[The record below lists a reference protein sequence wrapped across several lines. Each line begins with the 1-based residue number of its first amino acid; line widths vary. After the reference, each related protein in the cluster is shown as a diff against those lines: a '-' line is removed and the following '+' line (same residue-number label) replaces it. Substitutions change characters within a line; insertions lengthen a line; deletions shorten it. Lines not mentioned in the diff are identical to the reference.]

1 MEAMCKIGAAL
12 IIVVVFQLFV
22 GVESGVNVNT
32 RSSRGRFFSVG
43 IYLDE
48 SLEAPFL
55 ILMSD
60 SRIQPGENQSGG
72 CRKPATHDASG
83 TMKTDFWR

>member
-1 MEAMCKIGAAL
+1 MEATCKIGAAL

-32 RSSRGRFFSVG
+32 RNSRGRFFSVG

-48 SLEAPFL
+48 SLVAPFL
-55 ILMSD
+55 ILCE
-60 SRIQPGENQSGG
+60 RL
-72 CRKPATHDASG
+72 CRKAAENLLHMTH
-83 TMKTDFWR
+83 RPQ